1 MAPPP
6 EEFDPV
12 LLSPA
17 RLGVVTAL
25 LGREGVTFPDLKNLL
40 GLTQGNLGAHLR
52 TLEEAGYVEVVKD
65 FEGRKPRTTCRLSA
79 KGRKAFERH
88 VERLEAIL
96 RKSGG

>member
-25 LGREGVTFPDLKNLL
+25 LGREEATFPDLKDLL

-52 TLEEAGYVEVVKD
+52 TLEEAGYVGVQKMFKGKIPLTVLRLTRAGKSAFD
-65 FEGRKPRTTCRLSA
+65 AYRKKMNGLLALDR
-79 KGRKAFERH
+79 
-88 VERLEAIL
+88 
-96 RKSGG
+96 